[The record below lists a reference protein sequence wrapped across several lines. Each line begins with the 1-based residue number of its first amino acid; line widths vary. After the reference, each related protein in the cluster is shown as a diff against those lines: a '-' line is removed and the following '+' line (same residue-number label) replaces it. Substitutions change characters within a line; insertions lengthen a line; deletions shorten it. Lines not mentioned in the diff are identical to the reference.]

1 MFPVLRV
8 AVQGLDPET
17 LYDLKLDFL
26 PSDHYRWRYVS
37 GQWQTNGKQDSLTNH
52 QDRRYGLTSKGE
64 PYSHPKSPNY
74 GRFWM
79 SDIVEFKNVKLTNRL
94 NPAKDDHVTLL
105 IDLSNALLKLMLS
118 FRSNRSFSIH
128 FINISHAY
136 IFYNRYPTANRIF
149 S

>member
-1 MFPVLRV
+1 MFPVLRL

-37 GQWQTNGKQDSLTNH
+37 GQWQTNGKQDNLSNH

-94 NPAKDDHVTLL
+94 NPAKDDHVNVV
-105 IDLSNALLKLMLS
+105 IERSSSVLKSILF
-118 FRSNRSFSIH
+118 FRLTRLFSIH
-128 FINISHAY
+128 CININLVY
-136 IFYNRYPTANRIF
+136 IFYNRYRMDNRIF
-149 S
+149 F